1 MGADA
6 DLDADDNIAIGVRD
20 LDRIER
26 RKQTDFFTLS
36 DHHALRKG
44 IDAREG
50 HVQIGKD
57 THRTALDHMLAE
69 TRKVTGASA
78 SGVNR
83 RGDPRFTAELFR
95 VDTERRAAP
104 IDMGVKV
111 DKPWR
116 DDVTGQIPYSSADI
130 GLQSQPDPRH
140 LASRK
145 AYIDHLVELLRGVD
159 DASSAEN
166 KVICHSCGPTF
177 KKIAGSSPTLERSS
191 TQVQG
196 GR

>member
-1 MGADA
+1 
-6 DLDADDNIAIGVRD
+6 
-20 LDRIER
+20 
-26 RKQTDFFTLS
+26 
-36 DHHALRKG
+36 
-44 IDAREG
+44 
-50 HVQIGKD
+50 
-57 THRTALDHMLAE
+57 MLAE

-116 DDVTGQIPYSSADI
+116 DDVTGHIPYSGAGI
-130 GLQSQPDPRH
+130 ELQSRRDPRH
-140 LASRK
+140 LAGRK

-159 DASSAEN
+159 DTSSAEN
-166 KVICHSCGPTF
+166 KVICHSCGPALGR
-177 KKIAGSSPTLERSS
+177 IVGSSLRWSGQVLESRAVA
-191 TQVQG
+191 QIHG
-196 GR
+196 HREIGRDCVLRMDNDLRTSMRQAVDNCRQ